1 MVIGV
6 LSVLLAIILPT
17 IKTVRAA
24 ALRRQ
29 AAAEATALAQAAIR
43 YKAEYGFWP
52 GQLQVKNAA
61 QGTVELNDATPS
73 EVKSGEKTL
82 PCIVYGHPDFLNDL
96 KARDQDGNDISHL
109 ILKLDEDDTDG
120 RIIYQ
125 AFSTVGDSS
134 SAPYPV
140 NPLNPKGI
148 RFLDLQNEGDRLRV
162 DYRDPWDQS
171 YILFMGLN
179 PRGVFTYDIKNSADA
194 VIATHSVSNQIAFA
208 FSLGPREQDR
218 KNLIYSAGVT
228 P

>member
-43 YKAEYGFWP
+43 YKTEYGFWP
-52 GQLQVKNAA
+52 GHVQEKK
-61 QGTVELNDATPS
+61 GTLGKVEFNDDTHPYVINNK
-73 EVKSGEKTL
+73 ELL
-82 PCIVYGHPDFLNDL
+82 PCIVYGHRDFLTDL
-96 KARDQDGNDISHL
+96 KARDQDGKDVSPL
-109 ILKLDEDDTDG
+109 ILKLYDDDTDG
-120 RIIYQ
+120 RLIYR

-134 SAPYPV
+134 SDPYPF

-148 RFLDLQNEGDRLRV
+148 RFLDLRNEGDRLRV

-171 YILFMGLN
+171 YVLFMGLN
-179 PRGVFTYDIKNSADA
+179 PRSVLTYEIKNSADN
-194 VIATHSVSNQIAFA
+194 VIVRHSVSNQIAFA
-208 FSLGPREQDR
+208 FSLGPREQGK